1 MRSHRP
7 VAAVLPAALVLALAL
22 AMLLAPAAA
31 RAGDTLG
38 LTLEAWGAVSRYDV
52 RGLEPGLQNAG
63 WGRDLLQDRVNS
75 YGASALLRIGN
86 LDVGALY
93 EGKLIRQRTDAAV
106 VTPLVGFAVN
116 LGTALRLDLLCELGG
131 HRITNVQFDGQV
143 DVAQARS
150 VWLPYVGARPTL
162 TLRFPAGPIHLVLSV
177 APFARWDLVKKRI
190 TLTGGDTVVE
200 TKAYDVGGA
209 TFGVA
214 AGAGFEL

>member
-1 MRSHRP
+1 MRSHPP
-7 VAAVLPAALVLALAL
+7 VAAKLAALAL
-22 AMLLAPAAA
+22 SVVLAPAAA

-38 LTLEAWGAVSRYDV
+38 LTLQGWGAVSRYDV
-52 RGLEPGLQNAG
+52 RGLEPGLQDTG

-75 YGASALLRIGN
+75 YGASALLRIGS
-86 LDVGALY
+86 LDLGALY
-93 EGKLIRQRTDAAV
+93 EGKLVRQRTDAAV
-106 VTPLVGFAVN
+106 ITPLVGFAVN
-116 LGTALRLDLLCELGG
+116 LGSALRLDLLCELGG

-177 APFARWDLVKKRI
+177 SPFARWDLVKKRI
-190 TLTGGDTVVE
+190 TLTSGGTE
-200 TKAYDVGGA
+200 ASTSGYDVGGA

>member
-1 MRSHRP
+1 MRSPRP
-7 VAAVLPAALVLALAL
+7 FAAPVVAALAL
-22 AMLLAPAAA
+22 LLAPAAA

-38 LTLEAWGAVSRYDV
+38 LTLQGWGAVSRYDV
-52 RGLEPGLQNAG
+52 RGLEPGLQDAG
-63 WGRDLLQDRVNS
+63 WGRDLLQDRVGS

-93 EGKLIRQRTDAAV
+93 EGKLVRQRTDAAV
-106 VTPLVGFAVN
+106 ITPLVGFAVN

-190 TLTGGDTVVE
+190 TLSSGGTE
-200 TKAYDVGGA
+200 ASTSGYDVGGA